1 MDKIYAQNNYLV
13 IEQSG
18 ISYFFAQNTSVFFI
32 NNLDIVI
39 STVSRINTGRSVTI
53 ASRNI
58 GNYYDQS
65 GKIAYTY
72 ATLIELLTK
81 NTSKF

>member
-32 NNLDIVI
+32 NNLDIII

-53 ASRNI
+53 LSREI
-58 GNYYDQS
+58 RNYYDKT
-65 GKIAYTY
+65 GTTPYTY
-72 ATLIELLTK
+72 DTLIELLTK

>member
-39 STVSRINTGRSVTI
+39 STVSRINSGRNVTI
-53 ASRNI
+53 ASRDI
-58 GNYYDQS
+58 ANYYDQTGTTPYS
-65 GKIAYTY
+65 YK
-72 ATLIELLTK
+72 TLIELLT
-81 NTSKF
+81 NYTSKF